1 VKNLTARPARP
12 THFRRQWDAYQTGRL
27 TYAEAFAPIAEA
39 PPSMLTDKR
48 LASVWDEVNQRF
60 KPRPP
65 EPEPDAEQGD
75 Q

>member
-1 VKNLTARPARP
+1 VKNLTARPAQP
-12 THFRRQWDAYQTGRL
+12 TKFRRQWDAYQAGKL

-39 PPSMLTDKR
+39 PPSTLTDKR

-65 EPEPDAEQGD
+65 LSDEDFGGLP
-75 Q
+75 